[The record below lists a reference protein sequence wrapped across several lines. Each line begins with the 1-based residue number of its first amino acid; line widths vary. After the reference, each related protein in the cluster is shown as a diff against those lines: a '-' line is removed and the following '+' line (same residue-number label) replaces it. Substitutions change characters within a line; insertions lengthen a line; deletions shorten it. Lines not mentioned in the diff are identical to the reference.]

1 MITKEAVEMRESA
14 SLMMR
19 GDKLQ
24 PELAAALEGSEA
36 GAIYEVYVHKAS
48 AEDAAFFLE
57 TRAKVQEGIDALEAG
72 DVVDAEEL
80 YAELEQKFGIVINR

>member
-1 MITKEAVEMRESA
+1 MRESA

-48 AEDAAFFLE
+48 AEDTAYFLE
-57 TRAKVQEGIDALEAG
+57 TRAKVQEGLADMEAG
-72 DVVDAEEL
+72 DVLDAEDVHT
-80 YAELEQKFGIVINR
+80 ELEKKFGISIRR

>member
-1 MITKEAVEMRESA
+1 MRNSA

-24 PELAAALEGSEA
+24 PELAAALDGSEA
-36 GAIYEVYVHKAS
+36 GAIYEVRVHKVS

-57 TRAKVQEGIDALEAG
+57 TRAKVQEGLDALEAG
-72 DVVDAEEL
+72 DVVEAEDL
-80 YAELEQKFGIVINR
+80 YTELEKNFGIVINR

>member
-1 MITKEAVEMRESA
+1 MRESA

-24 PELAAALEGSEA
+24 PELAAALDGSEA
-36 GAIYEVYVHKAS
+36 GAIYEVSVHKVS

-57 TRAKVQEGIDALEAG
+57 TRAKVQEGLDALEAG
-72 DVVDAEEL
+72 DIVEAEDL
-80 YAELEQKFGIVINR
+80 YTELEKKFGIVINR

>member
-1 MITKEAVEMRESA
+1 MRNSA

-24 PELAAALEGSEA
+24 PELDGSEA
-36 GAIYEVYVHKAS
+36 GAIYEVSVHKVS

-57 TRAKVQEGIDALEAG
+57 TRAKVQEGLDALEAG
-72 DVVDAEEL
+72 DLVEAEDL
-80 YAELEQKFGIVINR
+80 YTELEKNFGIVINR